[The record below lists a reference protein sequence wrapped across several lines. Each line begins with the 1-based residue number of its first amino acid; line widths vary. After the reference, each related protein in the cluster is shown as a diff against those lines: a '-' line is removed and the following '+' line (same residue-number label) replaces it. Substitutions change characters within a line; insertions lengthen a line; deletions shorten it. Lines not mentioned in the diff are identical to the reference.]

1 MGVVMVMSIV
11 SLKLNGAD
19 LVEALQAAGQKLE
32 SMEGDMILDFSSVR
46 RVSPAALSAM
56 SDFADTADE
65 RSVNVVL
72 RSVDVDV
79 YRVLKL
85 ARLAQRFS
93 LVS

>member
-1 MGVVMVMSIV
+1 MVMSIV

-19 LVEALQAAGQKLE
+19 LIAALQAASEKLE

-46 RVSPAALSAM
+46 RIDPAELSAM

-65 RSVNVVL
+65 SAVKVVL
-72 RSVDVDV
+72 RGVNVDV

-85 ARLAQRFS
+85 ARLTQRFS

>member
-1 MGVVMVMSIV
+1 MVVVMVMSIV
-11 SLKLNGAD
+11 SLKLDGAD
-19 LVEALQAAGQKLE
+19 LVEALQAAAQKVE
-32 SMEGDMILDFSSVR
+32 AMEGDMILDFSSVR
-46 RVSPAALSAM
+46 RVNPAALSAM

-72 RSVDVDV
+72 RGVNVDV

>member
-1 MGVVMVMSIV
+1 MVMSIV
-11 SLKLNGAD
+11 SLKLNGSD
-19 LVEALQAAGQKLE
+19 LIGALQAAGEKLE
-32 SMEGDMILDFSSVR
+32 EMEGDLILDFSSVQ

-56 SDFADTADE
+56 SDFVDAADE

-72 RSVDVDV
+72 RGVKVDV

-85 ARLAQRFS
+85 ARLEQRFS

>member
-1 MGVVMVMSIV
+1 MEMSIV

-32 SMEGDMILDFSSVR
+32 GMHGDMILDFSSVS
-46 RVSPAALSAM
+46 RVTPAALSAM
-56 SDFADTADE
+56 SDFVDTADE
-65 RSVNVVL
+65 RSVNVIL
-72 RSVDVDV
+72 RGVNVDV

>member
-1 MGVVMVMSIV
+1 MVMSIV

-32 SMEGDMILDFSSVR
+32 DMEGDLILDFSSVH

-56 SDFADTADE
+56 SDFVDTADE
-65 RSVNVVL
+65 RSVTVVL
-72 RSVDVDV
+72 RGVNVDV

-85 ARLAQRFS
+85 ARLTQRFS
-93 LVS
+93 LVN

>member
-1 MGVVMVMSIV
+1 
-11 SLKLNGAD
+11 
-19 LVEALQAAGQKLE
+19 VEALQAAGQKLE
-32 SMEGDMILDFSSVR
+32 DMEGDMILDFSSVR
-46 RVSPAALSAM
+46 RVSPAAISAM
-56 SDFADTADE
+56 SDFADAADE

-72 RSVDVDV
+72 RSVNVDV